1 MGSHHTLSHDDDGR
15 HAGSRQLT
23 KGQEESQSHRVR
35 TEARNADDDTA
46 KARASTSQH
55 GQAELLGWGRNVE
68 GAMEQ
73 QSIVVQKRKRHI
85 KFGGGNC
92 MLEPRIVMTILEY
105 DMTNFRKF
113 LRLSPNWHLMVLE
126 GINERLNKV
135 EVDFVNKYYEH
146 LFFKKS
152 YTNSS
157 IMYFGGK
164 RGIRV
169 DRILVC
175 EILDQRESLSPLQK
189 SPPNY
194 HLNNCLKASFKY
206 KFTNG
211 SQNMGSSYNKQ
222 QGGVQGGMNVRKPRR
237 PPTEYCADYKMDI
250 VKADSSRIL
259 WMHKDEQEQQ
269 QQLKQFESPYTTKF
283 LDSQQIYQLINRP
296 YIQPINQICQGD
308 TIEIALNLFNM

>member
-1 MGSHHTLSHDDDGR
+1 
-15 HAGSRQLT
+15 
-23 KGQEESQSHRVR
+23 
-35 TEARNADDDTA
+35 
-46 KARASTSQH
+46 
-55 GQAELLGWGRNVE
+55 
-68 GAMEQ
+68 
-73 QSIVVQKRKRHI
+73 
-85 KFGGGNC
+85 

-113 LRLSPNWHLMVLE
+113 LRLSPNWHHLVLE
-126 GINERLNKV
+126 GINERMNKV

-175 EILDQRESLSPLQK
+175 EILDQRESLSPLSK
-189 SPPNY
+189 NPANY
-194 HLNNCLKASFKY
+194 HLNHCLKSSFKY

-211 SQNMGSSYNKQ
+211 SQNMGSNVNKQ
-222 QGGVQGGMNVRKPRR
+222 QGGVQGGMSIQKPKR

-250 VKADSSRIL
+250 VKQDQSRIL

-283 LDSQQIYQLINRP
+283 MDSQQIYQLINRP

-308 TIEIALNLFNM
+308 TIEIALNLFNMQGMIDIDSI